1 MRSMVEGGSIPML
14 GPLNRAEIHDNLFLN
29 AHPLAAGLCCCGL
42 FSMRGVVD
50 PSGNGEESGACGLS
64 LRNGQGAPGIEGRA
78 GTLRPLLPSPD
89 LRFRP

>member
-1 MRSMVEGGSIPML
+1 ML
-14 GPLNRAEIHDNLFLN
+14 SPLNRAEIHDNRFSY
-29 AHPLAAGLCCCGL
+29 APPLAARLSCSRL

-64 LRNGQGAPGIEGRA
+64 LRNGKGLPGSETRRDTRIPAARL
-78 GTLRPLLPSPD
+78 TD